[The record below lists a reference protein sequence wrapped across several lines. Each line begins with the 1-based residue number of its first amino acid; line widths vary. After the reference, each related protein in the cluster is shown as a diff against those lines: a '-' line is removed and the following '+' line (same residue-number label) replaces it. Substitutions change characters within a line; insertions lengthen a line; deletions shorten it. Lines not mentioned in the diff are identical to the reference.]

1 MFVLTHHAHDP
12 FELDGGTT
20 FHVVTDGFDAAFARA
35 TAAADGRGVDIAGG
49 ASTVRQS
56 LRAGVV
62 GELTLDIA
70 PVLLGGGERL
80 LDGIGTPTLVPVGTC
95 TPPRPPTSATA
106 WSTEA
111 VRGRGRPTPGMSRP
125 EPRQTSPAGH
135 RG

>member
-1 MFVLTHHAHDP
+1 MFVLTHHARDP
-12 FELDGGTT
+12 IELGDATT

-70 PVLLGGGERL
+70 PVLLGGVERL
-80 LDGIGTPTLVPVGTC
+80 LDGIGTPTLVPVGTLH
-95 TPPRPPTSATA
+95 
-106 WSTEA
+106 
-111 VRGRGRPTPGMSRP
+111 
-125 EPRQTSPAGH
+125 SPAATH
-135 RG
+135 VRYRVEH